1 MPKNKY
7 DYCSECKVKLKRVKQ
22 RRTDYKKC
30 AECRGDDIKGAS
42 ELRAIFK
49 ELKKHSSKL
58 PTEELR
64 FEDDPRAEEEIEY
77 GKVIKKSTS
86 YVYSESSI
94 ADIIKDNIKKH

>member
-58 PTEELR
+58 PAEELR

-77 GKVIKKSTS
+77 GKVIKKSVG
-86 YVYSESSI
+86 YVYTESSM

>member
-49 ELKKHSSKL
+49 ELKKHSSKSK
-58 PTEELR
+58 
-64 FEDDPRAEEEIEY
+64 
-77 GKVIKKSTS
+77 GKFIFSTIS
-86 YVYSESSI
+86 WYSGLWCVS
-94 ADIIKDNIKKH
+94 NRRR

>member
-49 ELKKHSSKL
+49 SFEKN
-58 PTEELR
+58 PTQRSIFIQQRLR
-64 FEDDPRAEEEIEY
+64 FTK
-77 GKVIKKSTS
+77 GG
-86 YVYSESSI
+86 
-94 ADIIKDNIKKH
+94 ADLSFVSHRTA